1 MAYSELDICNLALSK
16 LGAAQ
21 IDSLTSTDTVPV
33 LCATMYAPARD
44 FALRSHPWN
53 CAVGKADL
61 GSANVAPVEC
71 YFDDAVYNQGTY
83 ALRAIVKTAATAYNF
98 LRHSYAD
105 DLDISGLDSIMIDL
119 RSTFVGTT
127 AVYFKFHSKLS
138 GDWALHTE
146 TISVE
151 NTWETKKFDISSIVK
166 NLKEDVDKL
175 EITFEDK
182 DSDYMVYIDNMYAAV
197 SPISQWKMNDDAATK
212 VVIDSVGSNA
222 GTSSN
227 NTDTMSVAGKINNA
241 LEFNGTDESITISDA
256 VIPTSGNFSIST
268 WVYCA
273 GELAGDTD
281 KYGTVLGSATYV
293 TDVKGLV
300 LRVDSANGLVATY
313 GNGTNSLSLKI
324 IDDINTTNKE
334 KWYHIVL
341 TYNSTTTT
349 LKHYANGILTGSS
362 SSIEYADAGSGQF
375 VIGHSPLNAT
385 ESYWYGKIDNTRIYD
400 FALNESDAR
409 ALYNSGNG
417 TEVENSVLNST
428 SLELDSMEYASN
440 TDAQSA
446 YINDFSL
453 LMFGWDYMFD
463 LPDGTEAYEYCL
475 RVLQVNEDRNKFRV
489 EGRKLLTDAETVQI
503 EYIERISDPTKFDS
517 MLYNQIATKLAADLA
532 VAITGFRTRADA
544 MLTAYNFFLKSA
556 KLVDAG
562 ENTPKKLKGEGS
574 WLTSRRQTRY

>member
-1 MAYSELDICNLALSK
+1 MAYSELDICNLAISK

-21 IDSLTSTDTVPV
+21 IAALTGSDKVSV
-33 LCATMYAPARD
+33 LCNSMYAPARD

-83 ALRAIVKTAATAYNF
+83 ALRVIVKTAATAYNF

-105 DLDISGLDSIMIDL
+105 DLDISALDSIKIDL

-138 GDWALHTE
+138 GDWTSNTE

-151 NTWETKKFDISSIVK
+151 DAWETKTFDISSIAQ
-166 NLKEDVDKL
+166 NLREDVDRV
-175 EITFEDK
+175 EIRFENK
-182 DSDYMVYIDNMYAAV
+182 ASDYIVYIDNMYA
-197 SPISQWKMNDDAATK
+197 
-212 VVIDSVGSNA
+212 
-222 GTSSN
+222 
-227 NTDTMSVAGKINNA
+227 
-241 LEFNGTDESITISDA
+241 
-256 VIPTSGNFSIST
+256 TSGVS
-268 WVYCA
+268 
-273 GELAGDTD
+273 GDET
-281 KYGTVLGSATYV
+281 
-293 TDVKGLV
+293 
-300 LRVDSANGLVATY
+300 
-313 GNGTNSLSLKI
+313 
-324 IDDINTTNKE
+324 
-334 KWYHIVL
+334 
-341 TYNSTTTT
+341 
-349 LKHYANGILTGSS
+349 
-362 SSIEYADAGSGQF
+362 
-375 VIGHSPLNAT
+375 
-385 ESYWYGKIDNTRIYD
+385 
-400 FALNESDAR
+400 
-409 ALYNSGNG
+409 
-417 TEVENSVLNST
+417 
-428 SLELDSMEYASN
+428 ELDYMEYSTN
-440 TDAQSA
+440 ENAQDEYVS
-446 YINDFSL
+446 DFSL
-453 LMFGWDYMFD
+453 LLFGWDYMFD

-544 MLTAYNFFLKSA
+544 MLTAYNFFLKAA